1 MKLSVPATTA
11 NLGPGFDVFG
21 LALKLYLTV
30 VVKESPGA
38 PQLIYRG
45 RDATSVPT
53 DETNLLC
60 RAIQHVAERH
70 RVRLPDLTLDVHNEI
85 PIGRGLGS
93 SGAAVVAG
101 VLIAN
106 TVGQL
111 ALSRHQLLDYALQIE
126 PHPDNITAAMF
137 GGLVACCVTEQGES
151 LHTKI
156 PISPRIKAVIVV
168 PDFALATTQARS
180 VLPPQYSRAD
190 AVFNLQRVALLA
202 ATLGTAEPTLIAEAM
217 QDRLHQPYRQAL
229 IPGLEESLQLRGV
242 PGLLGV
248 SLSGAGPSLLA
259 LAEQNFGAIGELLQ
273 SNFRRHGIESEVL
286 ILDIEERGACFIE
299 P

>member
-1 MKLSVPATTA
+1 MRLNVPATTA

-30 VVKESPGA
+30 IVKESPGA

-45 RDATSVPT
+45 RDAMTIAT
-53 DETNLLC
+53 DETNLLW
-60 RAIQHVAERH
+60 RTIRHVAARAG
-70 RVRLPDLTLDVHNEI
+70 VRLPELILDVHNDI

-111 ALSRHQLLDYALQIE
+111 GLSRQQLLDVALEIE

-137 GGLVACCVTEQGES
+137 GGLVACCVTEEGQA

-156 PISPRIKAVIVV
+156 PIAPQIKAVIVV
-168 PDFALATTQARS
+168 PDFELATTKARS

-190 AVFNLQRVALLA
+190 VVFNLQRVAVLA
-202 ATLGTAEPTLIAEAM
+202 ATLSRAEPTLVAEAM
-217 QDRLHQPYRQAL
+217 RDRLHQPYRKVL
-229 IPGLEESLQLRGV
+229 IPGLQESLQVRDIA
-242 PGLLGV
+242 GLLGV
-248 SLSGAGPSLLA
+248 SLSGAGPSVLA
-259 LAEQNFGAIGELLQ
+259 LAHDNFAAIGECIQ
-273 SNFRRHGIESEVL
+273 NNFRRCGIASEVL
-286 ILDIEERGACFIE
+286 ILDVEERGAQLI
-299 P
+299 PS